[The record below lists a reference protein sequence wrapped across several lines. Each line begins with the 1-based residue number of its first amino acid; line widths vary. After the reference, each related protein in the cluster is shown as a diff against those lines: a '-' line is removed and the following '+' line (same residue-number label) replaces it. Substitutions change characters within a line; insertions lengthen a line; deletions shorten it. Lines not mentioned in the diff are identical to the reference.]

1 MNKITNKMNDI
12 FKASEKQR
20 FESKQLSLKCLD
32 MLDDVQ
38 RDLKNNRCAAAKKIP
53 DW

>member
-1 MNKITNKMNDI
+1 MNDI

-20 FESKQLSLKCLD
+20 FEQKKLSLKCID
-32 MLDDVQ
+32 MLDDVH
-38 RDLKNNRCAAAKKIP
+38 REVKNNRCAAAKKMP